1 MQAVDTA
8 AILEIEQGQ
17 SAEDIT
23 FFTSDALRTGG
34 PVLDLGCG
42 TGRMAIPIARGGA
55 EVVGLDISAPML
67 VRFNEKL
74 ASESPDTRKRITLVQ
89 GDMKRFS
96 LKRQFRCAICSSNTL
111 FLLGSESG
119 VAEALKNV
127 GSHLEPGGMLIVD
140 AAAIDSETR
149 AALAR
154 YPKGDLP
161 DLDLL
166 ECSGDY
172 PVRRTHSIEPQN
184 RDGREDPKRFAITY
198 KYFDTSDGLCFE
210 RQEDIVLLTPQELII
225 LMERLGYEIVEMFGW
240 YDRREYKDGERKLI
254 VFARRKE

>member
-17 SAEDIT
+17 SAEDIA
-23 FFTSDALRTGG
+23 FFASNALRTGG

-42 TGRMAIPIARGGA
+42 TGRMAIPIARAGA
-55 EVVGLDISAPML
+55 EVVGLDISASML
-67 VRFNEKL
+67 TRFDEKL
-74 ASESPDTRKRITLVQ
+74 AFESPDTRKRITLVQ

-96 LKRQFRCAICSSNTL
+96 LKRQFHCAICSSNTL

-119 VAEALKNV
+119 VTEALKNV
-127 GSHLEPGGMLIVD
+127 RSHLAPGGTLIVD
-140 AAAIDSETR
+140 AAAIDSEIR
-149 AALAR
+149 AALER

-161 DLDLL
+161 DLNLL

-172 PVRRTHSIEPQN
+172 SVRRTHSIEPQN
-184 RDGREDPKRFAITY
+184 RDGREDPRQFVITY
-198 KYFDTSDGLCFE
+198 KYFDASDNLCFE
-210 RQEDIVLLTPQELII
+210 RREDTVLLTPQELLL
-225 LMERLGYEIVEMFGW
+225 LMERLGYKIVELFGW

-254 VFARRKE
+254 VFAGRKE

>member
-8 AILEIEQGQ
+8 AILEVEQGQ
-17 SAEDIT
+17 SAEDIA

-42 TGRMAIPIARGGA
+42 TGRMGIPIARGGA
-55 EVVGLDISAPML
+55 EIVGLDISGPML
-67 VRFNEKL
+67 ARFNKKL
-74 ASESPDTRKRITLVQ
+74 AFESSHTRQRITLIQ

-96 LKRQFRCAICSSNTL
+96 LKRQFRCTICSSNTL

-119 VAEALKNV
+119 VAEALKNI

-140 AAAIDSETR
+140 TAAIDSETR

-172 PVRRTHSIEPQN
+172 PVRRTHSIEPH
-184 RDGREDPKRFAITY
+184 REDPKRFAITY
-198 KYFDTSDGLCFE
+198 KYFDTSDILYFE
-210 RQEDIVLLTPQELII
+210 RQEDIILLTPQELTR
-225 LMERLGYEIVEMFGW
+225 LMEHLGYEIVEMFGW

-254 VFARRKE
+254 VVARGKE